1 MRELGDATEEG
12 HRVVGREAAR
22 AAEVIH
28 AVGELGRL
36 IGEEAQRAG
45 HPAVRLWESKAAAA
59 RALAPE
65 LHRGDV
71 VLLKASRAMALE
83 TIIPELK
90 D

>member
-1 MRELGDATEEG
+1 MQRRRGIASWAE
-12 HRVVGREAAR
+12 RRRGRPRSSTPWESWDGSSAR
-22 AAEVIH
+22 RRSGPDI
-28 AVGELGRL
+28 R
-36 IGEEAQRAG
+36 RCS
-45 HPAVRLWESKAAAA
+45 LWESKEEAA

-83 TIIPELK
+83 TIMPELK